1 VDGILDAS
9 LPKVGQDLAEH
20 VRQFGD
26 MEWHSG
32 SMSENELYN
41 KWNSLTD
48 EQRIA
53 VLEKGEFTGM
63 LADEVPLDFADLY
76 REATREDM
84 INTLQDQL
92 TNVRD
97 GYDVEDTNHYILR
110 FKDSDTIIHSNNLA
124 KPLTKTQLKKLEFI
138 SANSGLSNYRYW
150 VAYEAAKARMIR
162 EMGFIEYRNGK
173 VVASHNGADFFGN
186 DIHKLSESSLERG
199 LKVARKELIRQD
211 REIMIILN
219 NKGTEIG
226 RLTGDSGNVYL
237 NDNIEKL
244 MRNNHITHNHPT
256 GKGAKGIMRYG
267 FSLSLDDMHEAV
279 YCNVRSITAETAIY
293 RYTATRPSQGWN
305 VSADEIKTQYRNTY
319 NELKKYYVTSL
330 QRDSRYTML
339 LSHLTMKLLS
349 KQYGFKYEYTKL

>member
-1 VDGILDAS
+1 
-9 LPKVGQDLAEH
+9 
-20 VRQFGD
+20 
-26 MEWHSG
+26 
-32 SMSENELYN
+32 LYD

-63 LADEVPLDFADLY
+63 LADEASLDFADLY

-97 GYDVEDTNHYILR
+97 GYDVEDTNHYILK
-110 FKDSDTIIHSNNLA
+110 FKDSDAIIHSNDLA

-150 VAYEAAKARMIR
+150 VADEAAKARMIR

-173 VVASHNGADFFGN
+173 VVASHNGADYFGN

-267 FSLSLDDMHEAV
+267 FSLSLDDMYEAV
-279 YCNVRSITAETAIY
+279 YCNVRSITAETATY
-293 RYTATRPSQGWN
+293 RYTATRPTQGWS
-305 VSADEIKTQYRNTY
+305 VSADEIKLTYRNVY
-319 NELKKYYVTSL
+319 EELA
-330 QRDSRYTML
+330 QRYAEQHAKDYRRRII
-339 LSHLTMKLLS
+339 LSHLTMKILS
-349 KQYGFKYEYTKL
+349 RRYGFQYVYTKL